1 MEIKDLLKEL
11 EKEEEKENSSEQL
24 SYKMIF
30 FKYSQK
36 WYWFAIGLFLCM
48 SLAFTYI
55 YFATP
60 QYEIKSTLLLKDE
73 NKGSDFNSNAVLT
86 NIQGYGSTSS
96 VENEVEVLR
105 AEHLMI
111 KAFDELGFSTA
122 YFIPNGPYRWKEIYG
137 NEVPFTITTFEK
149 NEFFKVDDNNVNIL
163 IKNEEEFQLI
173 NPSGQTQDFKFGQKI
188 QNFYGTFSINRNQ
201 EFIPS
206 SDYVSSEPIRISFL
220 DSSVARGEAQN
231 LKVEIVN
238 KLASVIEL
246 SILSEHPKKGRDL
259 IEKLIEV
266 YNSEADNEKNITA
279 KNTIAF
285 IDEQLIGLTEELGAI
300 ENKAEQYKL
309 SNSITD
315 VGAEAQLYLNST
327 TANRQQL
334 ADLSIQIDVLE
345 SIEAYMSRNGNEYE
359 TVPGTLTVTDP
370 TLNELISDFN
380 RLSQDRER
388 MLRTT
393 QPNNPIVVN
402 ISQQLASLRN
412 SIVENLR
419 HIKNGLIISKNS
431 LESTSTQFQNRASR
445 VPTMEKELLDIN
457 REQSIKQQH
466 YLLLVQKRE
475 EAMLTLAAAS
485 VGNSKTIGEPISSE
499 FPVKPN
505 KKIILAF
512 SLLMGMALPF
522 GLIFIKDQW
531 EEKIQFKSDVEK
543 LTKTPILGEISKN
556 KPKEGIRAI
565 SKNKR
570 NLISEQFRFIRSN
583 LAFSTYKKP
592 NKTILVTS
600 SISGEGKT
608 FFSLNLAVT
617 IGMTGKSVVVLEF
630 DLRRPAL
637 ISALGMDAKKG
648 ISEYLNSSNMQV
660 KDIIHPLESAENV
673 DIIGC
678 GKIPENP
685 AELMMGENLQKLF
698 NELSK
703 SYDHIIIDSPPIGLV
718 ADSFIFGEFADVTIM
733 VLRYNYS
740 SKLQIKTIEDV
751 RKNKKF
757 KQPLLVLNDAKAE
770 IIYGYG
776 GKNSAKYYQQ

>member
-1 MEIKDLLKEL
+1 MEIQDLLKEL
-11 EKEEEKENSSEQL
+11 EKEEEQKNSSELL

-30 FKYSQK
+30 FKYSQR
-36 WYWFAIGLFLCM
+36 WHWFAISLFICV
-48 SLAFTYI
+48 STVFFYI
-55 YFATP
+55 YFTTP
-60 QYEIKSTLLLKDE
+60 KYEIKSTLLLKDE
-73 NKGSDFNSNAVLT
+73 NKGSDFNSNAVLS
-86 NIQGYGSTSS
+86 NIQGYSPSSS

-137 NEVPFTITTFEK
+137 NEVPFTITIFEK
-149 NEFFKVDDNNVNIL
+149 NEFFKVDDNTVQL
-163 IKNEEEFQLI
+163 FMENEEEFRLVHS
-173 NPSGQTQDFKFGQKI
+173 SGKVQEFNFGQKI
-188 QNFYGTFSINRNQ
+188 QNFYGTFSINRNK
-201 EFIPS
+201 
-206 SDYVSSEPIRISFL
+206 DYVAEANEISGGPIKIAFF
-220 DSSVARGEAQN
+220 DSSIARSEAQS

-259 IEKLIEV
+259 LEKLIEV

-300 ENKAEQYKL
+300 ENKVEQYKL

-315 VGAEAQLYLNST
+315 VGAEAQLFLNST

-334 ADLSIQIDVLE
+334 GELAIQIDVLE

-359 TVPGTLTVTDP
+359 TVPGTLTVSDP
-370 TLNELISDFN
+370 TLNQLISDFN
-380 RLSQDRER
+380 RLQQDRER

-393 QPNNPIVVN
+393 QPNNPIVIN
-402 ISQQLASLRN
+402 ISQQLSSLRN

-431 LESTSTQFQNRASR
+431 LESTSNQFQSRASK

-457 REQSIKQQH
+457 REQNIKQQH

-485 VGNSKTIGEPISSE
+485 AGNSKTIGQPISSE
-499 FPVKPN
+499 YPVKPN
-505 KKIILAF
+505 KKIVLAF
-512 SLLMGMALPF
+512 GIVMGMAFPLGILF
-522 GLIFIKDQW
+522 VKDKW

-543 LTKTPILGEISKN
+543 LTKTPILGEISRN
-556 KPKEGIRAI
+556 NPSEGIWAI

-583 LAFSTYKKP
+583 LAFSTFNKP

-600 SISGEGKT
+600 TISGEGKT
-608 FFSLNLAVT
+608 FFSVNLAIA
-617 IGMTGKSVVVLEF
+617 IGMTGKSVIVLEF
-630 DLRRPAL
+630 DLRKPAL
-637 ISALGMDAKKG
+637 ISSLGMETKKG
-648 ISEYLNSSNMQV
+648 ISEYLNSPSTQI
-660 KDIIHPLESAENV
+660 KDLIHPMGLIENV
-673 DIIGC
+673 DLIGC

-685 AELMMGENLQKLF
+685 AELMMGERLEKLF
-698 NELSK
+698 SELSK

-718 ADSFIFGEFADVTIM
+718 ADSFVFADFADVTIM
-733 VLRYNYS
+733 ILRYNYS
-740 SKLQIKTIEDV
+740 SKIQIKTIEDV

-757 KQPLLVLNDAKAE
+757 KQPLLVLNDAKPE
-770 IIYGYG
+770 MIYGYG
-776 GKNSAKYYQQ
+776 GKNSVKYYQQ